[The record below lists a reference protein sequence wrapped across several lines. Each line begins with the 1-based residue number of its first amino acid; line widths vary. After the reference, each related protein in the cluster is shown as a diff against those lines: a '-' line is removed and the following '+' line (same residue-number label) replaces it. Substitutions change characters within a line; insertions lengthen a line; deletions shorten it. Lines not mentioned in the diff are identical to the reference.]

1 MVKTT
6 KIIKDMEFRTFYIVI
21 NTQTGAD
28 IDIFDSIEDAEK
40 KLLELENE
48 DIKNNNYCPDMYEI
62 IDEWLDS

>member
-1 MVKTT
+1 
-6 KIIKDMEFRTFYIVI
+6 MEFRTFYIVI

-28 IDIFDSIEDAEK
+28 IDTFDSIEDAEK

-62 IDEWLDS
+62 IDDWLDS

>member
-1 MVKTT
+1 
-6 KIIKDMEFRTFYIVI
+6 MEFRTFYIVI